1 MNEQIS
7 RTFPDGTKLRLQRT
21 YAAPRHRVFQAW
33 IDVNDLVH
41 WYTPDP
47 SSPARVS
54 DVNVSIG
61 GGFVAA
67 FGPAGETP
75 WVERVQYREIDPPHR
90 ISMLGHMTRDGV
102 HVAITCYTV
111 DLVDLGDKTELT
123 LTESGGT
130 PEQLEDRAGGW
141 SGTLENLARHLV

>member
-1 MNEQIS
+1 MNEPIS
-7 RTFPDGTKLRLQRT
+7 RAFPDGTKLRLQRT

-33 IDVNDLVH
+33 IDVNDLVQ

-75 WVERVQYREIDPPHR
+75 WIERVQYREIDPPHR

-102 HVAITCYTV
+102 HVAITRYAV
-111 DLVDLGDKTELT
+111 DLVDLGDTTELT

-130 PEQLEDRAGGW
+130 PEQLEDRASGW
-141 SGTLENLARHLV
+141 SGTLENLARYLG